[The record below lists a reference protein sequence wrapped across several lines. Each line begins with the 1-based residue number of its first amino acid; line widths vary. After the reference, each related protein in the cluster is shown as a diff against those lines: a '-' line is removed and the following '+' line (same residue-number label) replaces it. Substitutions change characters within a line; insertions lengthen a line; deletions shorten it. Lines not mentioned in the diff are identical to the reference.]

1 MKEVTNSMRD
11 AFGNKLADLAKRDS
25 RIVALDGDLGNS
37 TRLSYVED
45 LVPNAFLQMGIA
57 EQNMIGVAAGM
68 ATTGLIPWPC
78 SFAAFIT
85 RRAYDQ
91 IVVSVD
97 QPRLNV
103 KLVGSYSGLLT
114 SNTGKSHHS
123 FEDIS
128 LMQTLPNMVVLSPG
142 DALETVRMM
151 DAMVAY
157 DGPVYLRLSRDET
170 LEHLPGSEEDFVIG
184 KSRTLHEGKRIACLS
199 TGAMTPR
206 ALRAVQA
213 LAEKGIDITL
223 VHFPTIKPLDEAR
236 ITELAETHDYLMT
249 MEEHY
254 TSSGFGSSVNEVTS
268 RTSPIFVIRIGIDN
282 AYSQCGKDAQLLE
295 YHGLTSEQLAT
306 RMEEVYHGNVKSTPP
321 SAHGK

>member
-11 AFGNKLADLAKRDS
+11 AFGNKLADLAKHDS

-37 TRLSYVED
+37 TRLSYVEE

-57 EQNMIGVAAGM
+57 EQNMVGVAAGM
-68 ATTGLIPWPC
+68 ATTGLIPWAC
-78 SFAAFIT
+78 SFAAFVT

-123 FEDIS
+123 FEDIA
-128 LMQTLPNMVVLSPG
+128 LTQTLPNMVVLSPG

-170 LEHLPGSEEDFVIG
+170 LEHLPGSDEEFKIG
-184 KSRTLHEGKRIACLS
+184 KSRTLHEGKRVACLS

-206 ALRAVQA
+206 AFGAVQA
-213 LAEKGIDITL
+213 LAKKGIDVTL

-236 ITELAETHDYLMT
+236 ITELAETHDYLIT

-254 TSSGFGSSVNEVTS
+254 TSSGFGSSVNAVTS
-268 RTSPIFVIRIGIDN
+268 RTSPTFVIRIGIDN
-282 AYSQCGKDAQLLE
+282 AYSQCGKDVHLLE

-306 RMEEVYHGNVKSTPP
+306 RIKQVYEGHVPASEQNG
-321 SAHGK
+321 